1 MPPTEETLAVMQQVV
16 AGNAELTARKDAFC
30 GYTAV
35 HWAAKHGSSEMLAL
49 SFNDHVDI
57 NARTR
62 GGYTA
67 LHIAC
72 LHGHHVLQAKL
83 RELGQPLLAGLA
95 ATCLPAPVPP
105 PRAENWLVQQQPP
118 CFNDVCLW

>member
-1 MPPTEETLAVMQQVV
+1 MVPTEETLAVMQQVL
-16 AGNAELTARKDAFC
+16 ADKAELTAMKDAFC
-30 GYTAV
+30 GYTAI
-35 HWAAKHGSSEMLAL
+35 HWAAKHGSAEMLAL

-72 LHGHHVLQAKL
+72 LHGHHVIQAQL
-83 RELGQPLLAGLA
+83 RELGAPLHPFS
-95 ATCLPAPVPP
+95 LPW
-105 PRAENWLVQQQPP
+105 RSI
-118 CFNDVCLW
+118 VCAYG